1 MVINLILDLKNAGHP
16 SFVHLPDEAIHQ
28 KAAELPED
36 GVPPEV
42 ITVFSELD
50 NAQDK
55 LQPQKAATPC
65 DGMQDLGAAGE
76 CFAAQRPRAA
86 VAEGSANQD
95 PNLVATAALQELQAD
110 LGARP
115 TRAAGSQ
122 VQNLEIRTGNRLVDQ
137 FQPLYFATAFCFC
150 FQYGTACPDVVNS
163 AKPSQDQ
170 QSSRRAIRDPAA
182 PSVDIRRWAAAMQR
196 RIEAQFR
203 RDWNF
208 GFAVWNYLFR
218 TMVNTPKNAFMLSAP
233 DLENGGVRHLTNPE
247 IVEGVNEVTRHLW
260 GKYTD
265 INGHQKE
272 VNGDLTK
279 LWHVPGLSAT
289 GKQVLRNMEARTR
302 SIPGTHDARKTMR
315 HQTHANRICHGTSIF
330 GTWSPSETGTALML
344 RLMRTSSQDPALHFD
359 AQSRFQQRH
368 APPLDEDFIRLDP
381 DMLLRVPWPKQ
392 PARCSCCP

>member
-137 FQPLYFATAFCFC
+137 FQPLYFAHRLLLLL
-150 FQYGTACPDVVNS
+150 P
-163 AKPSQDQ
+163 
-170 QSSRRAIRDPAA
+170 
-182 PSVDIRRWAAAMQR
+182 
-196 RIEAQFR
+196 
-203 RDWNF
+203 
-208 GFAVWNYLFR
+208 
-218 TMVNTPKNAFMLSAP
+218 
-233 DLENGGVRHLTNPE
+233 VRHRLS
-247 IVEGVNEVTRHLW
+247 GCGQLR
-260 GKYTD
+260 
-265 INGHQKE
+265 Q
-272 VNGDLTK
+272 TK
-279 LWHVPGLSAT
+279 P
-289 GKQVLRNMEARTR
+289 R
-302 SIPGTHDARKTMR
+302 
-315 HQTHANRICHGTSIF
+315 
-330 GTWSPSETGTALML
+330 
-344 RLMRTSSQDPALHFD
+344 PA
-359 AQSRFQQRH
+359 
-368 APPLDEDFIRLDP
+368 
-381 DMLLRVPWPKQ
+381 KQ
-392 PARCSCCP
+392 PPRHP